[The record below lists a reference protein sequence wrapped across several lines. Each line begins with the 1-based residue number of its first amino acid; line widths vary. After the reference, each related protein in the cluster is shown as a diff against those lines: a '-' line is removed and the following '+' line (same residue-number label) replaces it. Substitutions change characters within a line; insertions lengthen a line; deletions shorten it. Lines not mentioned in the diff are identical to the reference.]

1 MVIHLFLRLNSIL
14 KQSFS
19 CGILLDT
26 GKSCIMLMITSSVIK
41 SLLSNQKAAVGVN
54 SMRLPINT
62 NNRLFIED
70 INY

>member
-1 MVIHLFLRLNSIL
+1 MVIHLFLRLNSIV

-19 CGILLDT
+19 CGTLLNK
-26 GKSCIMLMITSSVIK
+26 GKSCTMLMITSSVRK
-41 SLLSNQKAAVGVN
+41 SLLISQKAAVGVN

>member
-19 CGILLDT
+19 CDTLLDM
-26 GKSCIMLMITSSVIK
+26 GKSCIMPMITSSVTK
-41 SLLSNQKAAVGVN
+41 SFLSSQKAAVGVN
-54 SMRLPINT
+54 SMRLTIDINT
-62 NNRLFIED
+62 LFIED